1 MLINSLLLVL
11 FFIASGYVEGCSN
24 RVFGKTNYFK
34 YHVARLIQS
43 LVPFYYMVY
52 MFGWSQLLIAL
63 GLISWGFYEIFYS
76 WISLRS
82 MPITKKWFGIT
93 IYWWMPLN
101 SLVIGVIWMV
111 YLLVA

>member
-63 GLISWGFYEIFYS
+63 GLISWGFMRFFTHGYHYGQCRLQRNGSGSRF
-76 WISLRS
+76 
-82 MPITKKWFGIT
+82 
-93 IYWWMPLN
+93 
-101 SLVIGVIWMV
+101 IGGCR
-111 YLLVA
+111 